1 MVKERKM
8 RLTAV
13 VLAVVMLLGMVSAV
27 ALAKT
32 GIIAKA
38 ANVAVFSL
46 SIVSET
52 SSEVKVSFNLESG
65 SFTAMD
71 WLVNASDWDSY
82 PKTTG
87 LTLTSIEKAQNF
99 KDFVSL
105 HEDDDVSP
113 LIAFSKYYGKAAF
126 ASGLYPYDVIGS
138 MLVYTFTKSSSA
150 KANVSPSDFLAEI
163 TCCTGSDG
171 EGCTPELINKIPEP
185 PTTESTTTEPTTT
198 EWTTTTKWT
207 TTTEPDDVTT
217 TERATTK
224 WDDVTTTERA
234 AECKH
239 VFSHITVT
247 ATCTSEGKEYD
258 CCTKC
263 GNIFN
268 YTKIEKKSHQWS
280 SWTTTVQPSLKT
292 EGYEVRMCT
301 VCETVETRKIPKIT
315 ANVKAV
321 SFSDITLNY
330 KKSTTITPNI
340 TADKDA
346 EYTVKYSSSDTS
358 VARVDDNGNIYGA
371 KRGSATI
378 TCTVTDSN
386 DNIVQDT
393 CNVTVKYSFG
403 QWLIVILLFGWI
415 WY

>member
-87 LTLTSIEKAQNF
+87 LTLTSIEKAQNY
-99 KDFVSL
+99 KDYVSL
-105 HEDDDVSP
+105 HEGDEITP
-113 LIAFSKYYGKAAF
+113 LFALNKDNGKASF
-126 ASGLYPYDVIGS
+126 ISGLYPYDVIGS
-138 MLVYTFTKSSSA
+138 MFIFTFKKTSSA
-150 KANVSPSDFLAEI
+150 KANVSPSDFYAKI
-163 TCCTGSDG
+163 TSCTD
-171 EGCTPELINKIPEP
+171 CDNNICAPKITLNWEV
-185 PTTESTTTEPTTT
+185 E
-198 EWTTTTKWT
+198 
-207 TTTEPDDVTT
+207 
-217 TERATTK
+217 
-224 WDDVTTTERA
+224 
-234 AECKH
+234 ECKH
-239 VFSHITVT
+239 VFSHITAM
-247 ATCTSEGKEYD
+247 ATCSSEGSEYD
-258 CCTKC
+258 ICTKC
-263 GNIFN
+263 REIFN
-268 YTKIEKKSHQWS
+268 YTKIAKKAHAWS

-358 VARVDDNGNIYGA
+358 VARVDDNGNVYAA

-386 DNIVQDT
+386 GNTVQDT

-403 QWLIVILLFGWI
+403 QWLLVILLFGWI